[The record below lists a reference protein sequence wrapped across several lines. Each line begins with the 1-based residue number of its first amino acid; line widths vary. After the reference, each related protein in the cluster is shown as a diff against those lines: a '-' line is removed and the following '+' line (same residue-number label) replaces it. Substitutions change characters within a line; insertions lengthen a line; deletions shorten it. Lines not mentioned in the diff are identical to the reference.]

1 MLVSYRT
8 TYPDLH
14 AEEDCS
20 VAPMT
25 SRIRDAVR
33 NVLKKVR
40 RQYFIRVWK
49 MQIGEGSVIS
59 FSARLDKTNPRG
71 VHIGNHTVVAF
82 GASILTHD
90 YVHDCVKDVYIGS
103 NCFIGANA
111 TILPGV
117 RIGDNCIVSASSFV
131 ARDVP
136 SASLVTG
143 NPARVVET
151 NIRTG
156 HYGVRIGR
164 DAIADSEKPLKF
176 PSKETKS
183 LRATV
188 MSEIRMQAEF
198 EQKALHPLDEDS
210 ILLECGLDSLSIA
223 ILVARLEDSLGINP
237 FSSSGTIHYPITL
250 GDFIRM
256 YESVANKRVC

>member
-1 MLVSYRT
+1 V
-8 TYPDLH
+8 
-14 AEEDCS
+14 
-20 VAPMT
+20 PMA
-25 SRIRDAVR
+25 SRIREAVR

-40 RQYFIRVWK
+40 RQYFILAWK

-71 VHIGNHTVVAF
+71 VHIGSHTVVAF

-90 YVHDCVKDVYIGS
+90 FVHGCAQDVYIGN

-117 RIGDNCIVSASSFV
+117 RIGDNCIVSAASFV
-131 ARDVP
+131 FRDVP
-136 SASLVTG
+136 SGSLVAG

-156 HYGVRIGR
+156 RYGVRVGWGSIP
-164 DAIADSEKPLKF
+164 APEKPLELRPK
-176 PSKETKS
+176 KT

-188 MSEIRMQAEF
+188 MSEIRTQAEF
-198 EQKALHPLDEDS
+198 EQKTLPTLSEDS
-210 ILLECGLDSLSIA
+210 ILLECGLDSLTIA
-223 ILVARLEDSLGINP
+223 ILVARLEDSLRIDP

-256 YESVANKRVC
+256 YESAANVDE